1 MILTKSSYAELAAA
15 IPLNGGSQAYLQ
27 YAYGPLMSYL
37 FSFTAITAL
46 KSSMAAIIANILG
59 EYMTRVFIRVPSEK
73 KFEYHKLAPADLPHF
88 HVKMIACIS
97 ILLVFLVQAFHPI
110 VGPRVQLSLTVTKLV
125 LLCTIPVV
133 SIIVI
138 ISNNMPDASKLAFSS
153 ISGLF
158 EGSSTDISR
167 YALALYNGLWAFDG
181 WDQCTFVTGEMRDAA
196 RTISSAV
203 LLSTQAVLIL
213 FLMTVLSYFAVLP
226 PMIVSHTNSVALDF
240 GASALGSMGGI
251 FFAVLVAFSCL
262 GALNGHL
269 YTYSHLAAAAGQQGF
284 LPACIGTKHKRFG
297 TPLNAHI
304 LTTFLTLL
312 FILFGSGF
320 ASLINFSGVC
330 AWFWYACTVTCV
342 LVLRVKEPNL
352 ERPFRV
358 WLISP
363 MIFLLVALFLLI
375 MPIFSAPWEALCAF
389 LFIMT
394 GIPLYFITRLHS
406 RHDISGILFSS
417 ENVAPFER
425 LPTDTRDDIPLSHA
439 AEPRLG
445 WS

>member
-1 MILTKSSYAELAAA
+1 
-15 IPLNGGSQAYLQ
+15 
-27 YAYGPLMSYL
+27 MSYL

-59 EYMTRVFIRVPSEK
+59 EYMTRVFIHALSEK
-73 KFEYHKLAPADLPHF
+73 ENKYHKLAPADLPHI
-88 HVKMIACIS
+88 HVKLIACIS

-110 VGPRVQLSLTVTKLV
+110 VGPRVQLSVTVTKIV

-133 SIIVI
+133 SIFVI
-138 ISNNMPDASKLAFSS
+138 ISGNMPDASKRVFSS
-153 ISGLF
+153 ISGFF
-158 EGSSTDISR
+158 EGSSTDISK
-167 YALALYNGLWAFDG
+167 YALALYSGLWAFDG
-181 WDQCTFVTGEMRDAA
+181 WDQCTFVTGEMRDGA

-213 FLMTVLSYFAVLP
+213 FSTIVLSYFAVLP
-226 PMIVSHTNSVALDF
+226 PMLVSRTNSVALDF
-240 GASALGSMGGI
+240 GASAFGPMGGT
-251 FFAVLVAFSCL
+251 FFAILVAFSCF

-284 LPACIGTKHKRFG
+284 LPACIGSKHKRFG

-304 LTTFLTLL
+304 FTSILTIL
-312 FILFGSGF
+312 FIVFGSGF

-342 LVLRVKEPNL
+342 LVLRVKEPHL

-363 MIFLLVALFLLI
+363 MLFLLVALFLLT

-389 LFIMT
+389 LFILT
-394 GIPLYFITRLHS
+394 GIPLYFITHLHS
-406 RHDISGILFSS
+406 RHDISTILFSS
-417 ENVAPFER
+417 ENGVPFER
-425 LPTDTRDDIPLSHA
+425 LPTDARDNIPLSHV
-439 AEPRLG
+439 AEPIPG
-445 WS
+445 SS